1 MVVIDVAPELSLH
14 LASRI
19 ARERYEAQLSLAY
32 RPENELVILAGD
44 EGRAKRGLDLGRM
57 TEHLASKHE
66 WIEALPD
73 ADHVARMRVR
83 DLWSE
88 PDRLDGVI
96 AEIAMGRAII
106 EG

>member
-1 MVVIDVAPELSLH
+1 LVVLEVPSELSLY
-14 LASRI
+14 LAPRI

-32 RPENELVILAGD
+32 HADTEIVILAGD
-44 EGRAKRGLDLGRM
+44 EGRAKRGLDLGGM

-66 WIEALPD
+66 WVEALPD

-83 DLWSE
+83 NLPSE
-88 PDRLDGVI
+88 PDRLDDVI
-96 AEIAMGRAII
+96 AEIAMGRAIV